1 MATNPVE
8 IPIKLNGLAQIK
20 AELREL
26 KGELANA
33 TDPKQMTELAERAGA
48 LSDQLKDANDQV
60 KVFATGSKFEQVS
73 NGFAGIKDS
82 LMSMDFEEAAQKSKM
97 FATSLTSISPKVIGQ
112 QIKGLVSVVG
122 TLGKAFM
129 SFGASL
135 LLNPIFLLVIVIT
148 AIVAAVIWFANKM
161 GWLGKIFDA
170 IKQSLQPLIDALK
183 FLLDL
188 IGLTNFANEERAD
201 KMLAT
206 MKAEREALDAVAHQM
221 DNKILLLEAE
231 GKSTIALRMEKNK
244 LYLADAKQS
253 AQMTKMTA
261 DMIDKNTVFGKTFN
275 DLAKTAEDTS
285 IKLQAEEIKLTQELK
300 AENKKRA
307 DDNKAYQK
315 DRLDA
320 ARLVQDLTIAQME
333 DGIKKELELNKVK
346 YQRLIAD
353 TNKNEKYTASEKAK
367 IVKLYAEQSKIEE
380 LKIYQKD
387 ADDKAAKQKEIDA
400 KALEEKKK
408 AEEAEK
414 IRLEEQHKLALET
427 LGTEQEKELTK
438 LKEDYAAKLLLAKDN
453 QELTL
458 ALTEES
464 KKKEA
469 EINERY
475 RLSEIEKEKALR
487 DAKIS
492 FVGDTVQG
500 IAELGKLF
508 INDQKKLEK
517 INKAMALVQIGI
529 DTATAISALV
539 ATSQANP
546 LNSVTFGSAGLAQ
559 YASGIIQIIT
569 NISKAKALLSNPG
582 ASPSGG
588 SSGGGGGAS
597 GGGASAEAMQP
608 QFNMFGSAGNANTI
622 NASGQPNG
630 QNITVTAVVSETEI
644 TSTQNNINR
653 IKESASL

>member
-1 MATNPVE
+1 
-8 IPIKLNGLAQIK
+8 
-20 AELREL
+20 LREL
-26 KGELANA
+26 KGELASA
-33 TDPKQMTELAERAGA
+33 TDPKQMAELAEKAGE
-48 LSDQLKDANDQV
+48 LSDKLKDANEKV
-60 KVFATGSKFEQVS
+60 AVFASGSKLEQTS
-73 NGFAGIKDS
+73 NAFG
-82 LMSMDFEEAAQKSKM
+82 LMKSQLSDMDFEGAAESAKL
-97 FATSLTSISPKVIGQ
+97 FASSLTSISPKAIGQ

-129 SFGASL
+129 SFGMQL

-170 IKQSLQPLIDALK
+170 VKKALQPLIDAIK
-183 FLLDL
+183 WFLDL
-188 IGLTNFANEERAD
+188 IGLTNFANEERAA
-201 KMLAT
+201 KALAT
-206 MKAEREALDAVAHQM
+206 MKAEREAMDAVAHQM

-244 LYLADAKQS
+244 MYLADAKAN
-253 AQMTKMTA
+253 AQASKTVSS
-261 DMIDKNTVFGKTFN
+261 MIDKNSVFGKSFN
-275 DLAKTAEDTS
+275 DLANTAEDTS
-285 IKLQAEEIKLTQELK
+285 VKLQAEEIKLTQELK

-320 ARLVQDLTIAQME
+320 ARLVQDLIIAQME
-333 DGIKKELELNKVK
+333 EGTEKELELNKVK
-346 YQRLIAD
+346 YQRLIED
-353 TNKNEKYTASEKAK
+353 TKKNEKYTAAEKAK
-367 IVKLYAEQSKIEE
+367 IAKLYADQQQIEE
-380 LKIYQKD
+380 LKIYQKK
-387 ADDKAAKQKEIDA
+387 ADELAAKQKEIDA

-408 AEEAEK
+408 LEEAEK
-414 IRLEEQHKLALET
+414 ARLEEQHKLALET
-427 LGTEQEKELTK
+427 LGTEQQKELAK
-438 LKEDYAAKLLLAKDN
+438 LKEDYDAKYLLAKDN
-453 QELTL
+453 EELTL

-469 EINERY
+469 EVNERY
-475 RLSEIEKEKALR
+475 RLAEIEKEKQLR

-539 ATSQANP
+539 ATAQANP
-546 LNSVTFGSAGLAQ
+546 LNTLTFGGAGLAQ

-569 NISKAKALLSNPG
+569 NIAKAKALLSNPG

-588 SSGGGGGAS
+588 SSGGGGGS
-597 GGGASAEAMQP
+597 GGGSSASAVAP
-608 QFNMFGSAGNANTI
+608 QFNMFGSGGNANTL

-644 TSTQNNINR
+644 TSTQNNVSK